1 MSDKEQVMYV
11 WEVRENGGYDG
22 IYWTVL
28 VKDDSEALGKI
39 KKILLNHLNDCH
51 DYDLIA
57 KSQITVVESLTELPD
72 YLELEKRYDSL
83 EVTKVEVI

>member
-1 MSDKEQVMYV
+1 MNDKTYV

-28 VKDDSEALGKI
+28 VRDDSEALGKV
-39 KKILLNHLNDCH
+39 KKILLDHLNDCH
-51 DYDLIA
+51 DYELIA
-57 KSQITVVESLTELPD
+57 KSQIPTVESLTELPD
-72 YLELEKRYDSL
+72 YLEFEKGSETL